1 MFGSSEKVAVFWDY
15 GEVQV
20 CPLDGRVPTHIGLEN
35 CAPPAQVSGY
45 DVVDTIRGI
54 GHRYGAICQLKAYL
68 EPPRQY
74 VDPSGTARLLALRT
88 ELQASGVSLT
98 DCPHNGMKEVADH
111 MMQVDMLAFALDH
124 PAPATVILITGDRD
138 FAYATAVLRARRY
151 RVIILSL
158 PHIHETLKAQAD
170 EWLEWG
176 PAVRATEE
184 RRRARTAGSSAFS
197 EPAEVPRSTVK
208 GRATRA
214 SSLSSVTSSV
224 SALSSLS
231 LSPPSFP
238 VSDDRDLSTPPS
250 SPPSLTT
257 SPASTSQAPDA
268 YDSDVT
274 LANVSPPS
282 TQSVEGGGPAIRKP
296 TDVHQFAKTL
306 LACTPPNLRFD
317 FLRVSPQLMS
327 PVARPLSPIVTP
339 ATATISGSAAYA
351 HLQPA
356 VAAATPEAPIALA
369 APVYEAPPIVV
380 PAPTTV
386 SIAPAP
392 APSEEIAAR
401 PPVIDQPPVAASLP
415 TPPPS
420 TAPTAQNTP
429 QASDSSPAQMKIVPQ
444 NYAALVSILQDQR
457 RLGKTQFSRIELAR
471 LLNMKD
477 VQHGLPSHKGLR
489 LQAVPC
495 PSGERRVCG
504 SRGNSQ
510 HIFGLGRTERGMAND
525 ILSGLAD
532 WEGEQPVRVLAPRG
546 PPAWR
551 YLGDT

>member
-1 MFGSSEKVAVFWDY
+1 MFRSSEKVAVFWDY
-15 GEVQV
+15 
-20 CPLDGRVPTHIGLEN
+20 EN

-184 RRRARTAGSSAFS
+184 RRRARTAGSNASS
-197 EPAEVPRSTVK
+197 EPAEVARSTPK

-214 SSLSSVTSSV
+214 SSLSSVTSDV
-224 SALSSLS
+224 STLSSLS

-250 SPPSLTT
+250 SPPSLMTT
-257 SPASTSQAPDA
+257 PASASQAPDA

-274 LANVSPPS
+274 LANVSPPPMP
-282 TQSVEGGGPAIRKP
+282 SVEGSGSSIRKP

-306 LACTPPNLRFD
+306 LACTPPSLRFD
-317 FLRVSPQLMS
+317 FLKS
-327 PVARPLSPIVTP
+327 PVARPLSPVVTP
-339 ATATISGSAAYA
+339 ATATITGSVAYA

-356 VAAATPEAPIALA
+356 VAAVTPEAPIASA

-392 APSEEIAAR
+392 APLEEIAAISS
-401 PPVIDQPPVAASLP
+401 VVDQAPVAASLP
-415 TPPPS
+415 TPPPC
-420 TAPTAQNTP
+420 TAPTALNTL
-429 QASDSSPAQMKIVPQ
+429 QASGSSPAQMRIVPQ

-457 RLGKTQFSRIELAR
+457 RLGKMQFSRTELAR

-477 VQHGLPSHKGLR
+477 SMVYRRTKVSNCKQYLALAAKEGFVDL
-489 LQAVPC
+489 
-495 PSGERRVCG
+495 GETG
-504 SRGNSQ
+504 STSSAWVE
-510 HIFGLGRTERGMAND
+510 LKEEWRT
-525 ILSGLAD
+525 
-532 WEGEQPVRVLAPRG
+532 
-546 PPAWR
+546 
-551 YLGDT
+551 TF

>member
-1 MFGSSEKVAVFWDY
+1 MFRSSEKVAVFWDY
-15 GEVQV
+15 
-20 CPLDGRVPTHIGLEN
+20 EN

-98 DCPHNGMKEVADH
+98 DCPHNGMKEVADN

-197 EPAEVPRSTVK
+197 ELAEVPRSTPK

-231 LSPPSFP
+231 LSPSSFP

-257 SPASTSQAPDA
+257 SPA

-274 LANVSPPS
+274 LANVSPPPM
-282 TQSVEGGGPAIRKP
+282 QSVESGVSSIRKP

-306 LACTPPNLRFD
+306 LACTPPSLRFD
-317 FLRVSPQLMS
+317 FLRGSPQIMS
-327 PVARPLSPIVTP
+327 PVASPLSPVVTP
-339 ATATISGSAAYA
+339 ATATIAGSVAYA
-351 HLQPA
+351 HLQPD
-356 VAAATPEAPIALA
+356 VAASTPEAPITSA
-369 APVYEAPPIVV
+369 APKYEAPPIVV

-386 SIAPAP
+386 SIAPEP
-392 APSEEIAAR
+392 APLQEIATA
-401 PPVIDQPPVAASLP
+401 PSVVDQPPAAASLP

-429 QASDSSPAQMKIVPQ
+429 QASGSSPAQMKIVPQ
-444 NYAALVSILQDQR
+444 NYAALVSILQGQH
-457 RLGKTQFSRIELAR
+457 RLGKTQFSRTELAR

-477 VQHGLPSHKGLR
+477 SMVYRRTK
-489 LQAVPC
+489 V
-495 PSGERRVCG
+495 SGCKQYLALAAKEGFVD
-504 SRGNSQ
+504 
-510 HIFGLGRTERGMAND
+510 LGETASTSLAWVELKEEWRT
-525 ILSGLAD
+525 
-532 WEGEQPVRVLAPRG
+532 
-546 PPAWR
+546 
-551 YLGDT
+551 TF